1 MTWGGAGCRGAERGT
16 RRGGPWGRSR
26 RLRGHPGHASL
37 RVPTSPRGAGTS
49 PARGAPQRS
58 FCPVPPPLPPTA
70 ALCPGVPAQETAPCV
85 VTVPPHGASAVPGA
99 ADSGTRGDGGARC
112 RPALGPGAA
121 RCRWRGGH
129 RRTARLRRRDGPAAP
144 PPPSFLPRGAGPG
157 AAARRSP
164 VPGRARCGAAGGK
177 CVTGARGSPRES
189 HGGGGG
195 AACGPVRSRGRWRAG
210 GGGGGGRTAALPGG
224 TARLGPVRCG
234 AARLGSEMA
243 APDTGSTG
251 QCRRSG
257 VRAAGIAGERSCG
270 DAERRRDP
278 HRECGGG
285 VPPSREG
292 AVPRSRRRTGSGA
305 APGGPDGGTGHR
317 SALTAARGG
326 AGQRVGRAGHRHRPL
341 LSTGTRRQP
350 HRAVLSTDTGQRD
363 VLTAAPSGIGQRH
376 RARGA
381 LTAARRSAERQH
393 RDALT
398 ALRKRGDPGRTPA
411 RRRGRSGTDSSVCGP
426 GGTGGVPQR
435 HRARW
440 GGGGAAPPPPP
451 SPPPGTWPPP
461 RRCHVRSLFS
471 PQPRPAPAHWSR
483 PLVTSPPP
491 PLLVT
496 SHAEAGT
503 PRSARSLRRG
513 GGAANGGGGGG
524 ATREGRGRGRPR
536 AGGARGAA
544 A

>member
-49 PARGAPQRS
+49 PARGAPQCS
-58 FCPVPPPLPPTA
+58 FCPVPPLPPTA

-210 GGGGGGRTAALPGG
+210 GGGGGRGRRAHSGATGRHCAARSGPVRRCAARFGDGRPRYRQHRSVPPERCPRRGYCGGAELRGRGAAPGPAPGVRWRRSAVPGG
-224 TARLGPVRCG
+224 RGAAEQEKDRERSGTGGSRRRHRAPERADSGTGRCG
-234 AARLGSEMA
+234 AAGRAGWAPAPA
-243 APDTGSTG
+243 AAEY
-251 QCRRSG
+251 R
-257 VRAAGIAGERSCG
+257 
-270 DAERRRDP
+270 DAP
-278 HRECGGG
+278 
-285 VPPSREG
+285 
-292 AVPRSRRRTGSGA
+292 TA
-305 APGGPDGGTGHR
+305 APGGAEHRYRATRCADSRTERHWAAAPGTGSADSGTAQCGAAAPGCADGAAEARR
-317 SALTAARGG
+317 SRADPRTAAR
-326 AGQRVGRAGHRHRPL
+326 A
-341 LSTGTRRQP
+341 
-350 HRAVLSTDTGQRD
+350 
-363 VLTAAPSGIGQRH
+363 QRH
-376 RARGA
+376 R
-381 LTAARRSAERQH
+381 Q
-393 RDALT
+393 
-398 ALRKRGDPGRTPA
+398 LRVRPGRHRGGPA
-411 RRRGRSGTDSSVCGP
+411 AAP
-426 GGTGGVPQR
+426 GAV
-435 HRARW
+435 

-451 SPPPGTWPPP
+451 PPP
-461 RRCHVRSLFS
+461 RHVAPS
-471 PQPRPAPAHWSR
+471 PALPRAEFVFPAAPPRPR
-483 PLVTSPPP
+483 PLVAAPRDVTAAPPP
-491 PLLVT
+491 RDVT
-496 SHAEAGT
+496 RGSGDAAL
-503 PRSARSLRRG
+503 RSL
-513 GGAANGGGGGG
+513 APPWGGGGQW
-524 ATREGRGRGRPR
+524 GRGGRSD
-536 AGGARGAA
+536 A
-544 A
+544 

>member
-129 RRTARLRRRDGPAAP
+129 RRTAHLRRRDGPAAP

-210 GGGGGGRTAALPGG
+210 GGGGGAQRRYRAALRGS
-224 TARLGPVRCG
+224 VRSG
-234 AARLGSEMA
+234 AALRGSVRRWPPQIPA
-243 APDTGSTG
+243 AQVS
-251 QCRRSG
+251 
-257 VRAAGIAGERSCG
+257 AAG
-270 DAERRRDP
+270 
-278 HRECGGG
+278 
-285 VPPSREG
+285 
-292 AVPRSRRRTGSGA
+292 AVSAPRVLRGSGA
-305 APGGPDGGTGHR
+305 AGTR
-317 SALTAARGG
+317 SG
-326 AGQRVGRAGHRHRPL
+326 AGTRTGSAVEAFRRPGRARCRGAGEGPGAERHRGVP
-341 LSTGTRRQP
+341 
-350 HRAVLSTDTGQRD
+350 
-363 VLTAAPSGIGQRH
+363 TAAP
-376 RARGA
+376 
-381 LTAARRSAERQH
+381 
-393 RDALT
+393 
-398 ALRKRGDPGRTPA
+398 
-411 RRRGRSGTDSSVCGP
+411 
-426 GGTGGVPQR
+426 GTG
-435 HRARW
+435 AR
-440 GGGGAAPPPPP
+440 
-451 SPPPGTWPPP
+451 
-461 RRCHVRSLFS
+461 
-471 PQPRPAPAHWSR
+471 
-483 PLVTSPPP
+483 
-491 PLLVT
+491 
-496 SHAEAGT
+496 
-503 PRSARSLRRG
+503 
-513 GGAANGGGGGG
+513 
-524 ATREGRGRGRPR
+524 
-536 AGGARGAA
+536 
-544 A
+544 

>member
-49 PARGAPQRS
+49 PARGAPQCS
-58 FCPVPPPLPPTA
+58 FCPVPPLPPTA

-195 AACGPVRSRGRWRAG
+195 AACGPVRSRGRWRA

-363 VLTAAPSGIGQRH
+363 ALTAAPSGIGQRH

-440 GGGGAAPPPPP
+440 GGGGAAPPPP
-451 SPPPGTWPPP
+451 SQPPP
-461 RRCHVRSLFS
+461 RHVAPS
-471 PQPRPAPAHWSR
+471 PALPRAEFVFPAAPPRPR
-483 PLVTSPPP
+483 PLVAAPRDVTAAPPP
-491 PLLVT
+491 RDVT
-496 SHAEAGT
+496 RGSGDAAL
-503 PRSARSLRRG
+503 RSL
-513 GGAANGGGGGG
+513 APPWGGGGQW
-524 ATREGRGRGRPR
+524 GRGGRSD
-536 AGGARGAA
+536 A
-544 A
+544 

>member
-210 GGGGGGRTAALPGG
+210 GGGGRRAHSGATGRHCAARSGPVRRCAARFGDGRPRYRQHRSVPPERCPRRGYCGGAELRGRGAAPGPAPGVRWRRSAVPGGRGAAEQEKDRERSGTGG
-224 TARLGPVRCG
+224 SRRRHRAPERADSGTGRCG
-234 AARLGSEMA
+234 AAGRAGWAPAPA
-243 APDTGSTG
+243 AAEY
-251 QCRRSG
+251 R
-257 VRAAGIAGERSCG
+257 
-270 DAERRRDP
+270 DAP
-278 HRECGGG
+278 
-285 VPPSREG
+285 
-292 AVPRSRRRTGSGA
+292 TA
-305 APGGPDGGTGHR
+305 APGGAEHRYRATRCADSRTERHWAAAPGTGSADSGTAQCGAAVPGCADGAAEARR
-317 SALTAARGG
+317 SRADPRTAAR
-326 AGQRVGRAGHRHRPL
+326 A
-341 LSTGTRRQP
+341 
-350 HRAVLSTDTGQRD
+350 
-363 VLTAAPSGIGQRH
+363 QRH
-376 RARGA
+376 R
-381 LTAARRSAERQH
+381 Q
-393 RDALT
+393 
-398 ALRKRGDPGRTPA
+398 LRVRPGRHRGGPA
-411 RRRGRSGTDSSVCGP
+411 AAP
-426 GGTGGVPQR
+426 GAV
-435 HRARW
+435 
-440 GGGGAAPPPPP
+440 GGGGAAPPPP
-451 SPPPGTWPPP
+451 SQPPPGTWPPP

-491 PLLVT
+491 PLPVT